1 MLSALPKLVD
11 RNFIFGF
18 FLPTLLF
25 CIVALVLFRDQQ
37 IAQDLL
43 QDLAT
48 KEVTKAAYVLLLV
61 WVMAIALLTLNYPLY
76 RFLEGY
82 TFPHCLAECLKTC
95 KRKRRQVALNEID
108 SLFQRAVVAA
118 AEGKQLSEGDS
129 VRYGKLKY
137 KTARNLPPSSA
148 DVMPTDFG
156 NAIKAFESYSGE
168 IYGADGVTVWFRL
181 ATVIPKD
188 ILEYIQESRTQID
201 FLINCCMLS
210 CVVSALAFGRI
221 AYAAYRHHSM
231 IDMTIGSWLAF
242 GIGGL
247 VSASLFYRWAITR
260 VPEWGDWVMTAYDC
274 YLPALAKELGY
285 ELPPTEVKRREF
297 WIKFSQ
303 QLTYR
308 RDPAGKLAFRVE
320 DWVKPAEK
328 PEDKTVPPA
337 VVVSIDV
344 NDDKE

>member
-1 MLSALPKLVD
+1 MLSALPKLAD

-25 CIVALVLFRDQQ
+25 CIVTLVLFQDRQ

-43 QDLAT
+43 QDLAA
-48 KEVTKAAYVLLLV
+48 KDLTKAAYVLLLV
-61 WVMAIALLTLNYPLY
+61 WVMAIGLLTLNHPLY

-82 TFPHCLAECLKTC
+82 MFPDWLAEPLKAC
-95 KRKRRQVALNEID
+95 KRESLQKALDEIKALFLRWSVEREKFPAADLRRYRTLTRD
-108 SLFQRAVVAA
+108 
-118 AEGKQLSEGDS
+118 
-129 VRYGKLKY
+129 
-137 KTARNLPPSSA
+137 TANSMPSTSA
-148 DVMPTDFG
+148 DVLPTDFG
-156 NAIKAFESYSGE
+156 NAIRASELYSRD
-168 IYGADGVTVWFRL
+168 IYGADGVWVWFRL

-188 ILEYIQESRTQID
+188 IVKQIQESRTQVD

-210 CVVSALAFGRI
+210 CVISALAFGRT

-231 IDMTIGSWLAF
+231 IDTTIGSWLAF
-242 GIGGL
+242 GVGGL
-247 VSASLFYRWAITR
+247 VAACLFYRWAVTR
-260 VPEWGDWVMTAYDC
+260 VPEWGDWVKTAYDC

-285 ELPPTEVKRREF
+285 ELPPTEAKRREF

-303 QLTYR
+303 QLIYR
-308 RDPAGKLAFRVE
+308 RDPAGKLAFHVE

-328 PEDKTVPPA
+328 LEDKTVPPA